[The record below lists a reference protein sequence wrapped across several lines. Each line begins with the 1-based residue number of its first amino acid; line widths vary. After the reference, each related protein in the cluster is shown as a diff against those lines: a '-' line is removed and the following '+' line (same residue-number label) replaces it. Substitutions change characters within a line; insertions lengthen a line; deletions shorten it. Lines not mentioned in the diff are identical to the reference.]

1 MLSLLS
7 QSNIPGMQSL
17 VSQQADVVH
26 DTLSR
31 RLSNHKLACRRP
43 GPMDARIYSLEL
55 AAIQLVELS
64 YGVDVEV
71 EADVSPDHFL
81 VHIGLEGETQMW
93 AGGKSHPLGT
103 DALMVSNPGAP
114 LRVQMTGECRHFAV
128 RMPVSLCTD
137 YLTRHLNVPLN
148 RPLEFYA
155 GREGSRELPVVWRG
169 MMAHLCEQLRL
180 APTMMGH
187 RRIQRHY
194 GTLLAEIL
202 LGNYCNSYSEQIA
215 IHGNDIS
222 PRHVRRARDIIH
234 ASKDD
239 TISIADLAQRVGVSV
254 RSLQNGFRQF
264 LGVTPLEYV
273 RRHRLEQLHRA
284 LMDEQSR
291 SSVTELM
298 LECGIV
304 NFGRYAQYYRQ
315 QYGCLPSETLRRHH
329 PSH

>member
-7 QSNIPGMQSL
+7 ESNIPGMQSL

-26 DTLSR
+26 DALSR
-31 RLSNHKLACRRP
+31 RLSHHRFACRRP
-43 GPMDARIYSLEL
+43 GAMDARIYSLEL
-55 AAIQLVELS
+55 SSIQLVDLS
-64 YGVDVEV
+64 YGVDVDIEAEV
-71 EADVSPDHFL
+71 GEDHFL
-81 VHIGLEGETQMW
+81 VHMGLQGETRMW
-93 AGGKSHPLGT
+93 ADGKSFPLRPDGLIIT
-103 DALMVSNPGAP
+103 NSGAP
-114 LRVQMTGECRHFAV
+114 LRVQMTGDCRHFAV
-128 RMPVSLCTD
+128 RMPIAMCTEYLMRSLGAP
-137 YLTRHLNVPLN
+137 VN

-155 GREGSRELPVVWRG
+155 GRDGSRELPIAWRG
-169 MMAHLCEQLRL
+169 MLGHICEQLRM

-187 RRIQRHY
+187 RRVQSQY
-194 GTLLAEIL
+194 GQLLTELL

-215 IHGNDIS
+215 LHGNDIS

-234 ASKDD
+234 ASRDD

-284 LMDEQSR
+284 LMDSQSR
-291 SSVTELM
+291 ANVTEMM

-315 QYGCLPSETLRRHH
+315 QYGCLPSETLRRHQQGH
-329 PSH
+329 